1 MKLQT
6 ILLVAVLAF
15 LVGASLPLTM
25 PEVYSSIKLPE
36 FRTGAS
42 SNVSSENTQ
51 AFFCPQDSCA
61 QKLVGFY
68 STASKSIH
76 VMVYSFTKQ
85 EIADSLIAA
94 KARGVEVK
102 VLMDNTQAGLKDAK
116 DEYLLQNGIEV
127 KIADMPGRHIF
138 HDKVS
143 VIDSNAFS
151 TGSFNYT
158 GNADSGNAENLV
170 IVKDEKLAQAFEEE
184 FLKYW
189 NSN

>member
-1 MKLQT
+1 
-6 ILLVAVLAF
+6 
-15 LVGASLPLTM
+15 
-25 PEVYSSIKLPE
+25 
-36 FRTGAS
+36 
-42 SNVSSENTQ
+42 
-51 AFFCPQDSCA
+51 
-61 QKLVGFY
+61 
-68 STASKSIH
+68 
-76 VMVYSFTKQ
+76 
-85 EIADSLIAA
+85 
-94 KARGVEVK
+94 
-102 VLMDNTQAGLKDAK
+102 
-116 DEYLLQNGIEV
+116 
-127 KIADMPGRHIF
+127 IF